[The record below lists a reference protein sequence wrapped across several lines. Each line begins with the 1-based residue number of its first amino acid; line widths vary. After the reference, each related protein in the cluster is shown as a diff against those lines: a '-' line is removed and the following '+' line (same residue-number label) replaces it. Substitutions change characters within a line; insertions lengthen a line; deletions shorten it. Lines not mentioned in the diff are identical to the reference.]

1 MTKFEIF
8 IYESAVKLILEVFG
22 AAGAVW
28 GASEVVTLR
37 NKDTQEEWRY
47 ISLAIGILFFIRY
60 IDEQYNKFKE
70 L

>member
-47 ISLAIGILFFIRY
+47 ISLGIGILFFIRY